1 MKSISA
7 KTAISNC
14 AVLPSESDGTEGF
27 IRTMTPIDTKRAEIA
42 DRELTNADENQVR
55 VRETARRRKSNS
67 VRPL

>member
-1 MKSISA
+1 MNA
-7 KTAISNC
+7 KTKIANC
-14 AVLPSESDGTEGF
+14 AVLPSEADGSEGYVRQ
-27 IRTMTPIDTKRAEIA
+27 ITPIDTKRAEIA